1 MKNRLWTRNFTLLI
15 AASGLGAVGGI
26 AGGFAMSFLVFD
38 ETGSTLASAL
48 VLATELI
55 PGFLLPLFIA
65 PWMDRMPR
73 KPFLVGGDML
83 NGVMYLLLGAYLL
96 RGTFSYVGYLA
107 FSLVLAS
114 LRAFDELAYNSIFPM
129 LLPEGAEQKGY
140 AVASTLYPVLRVMML
155 PLSAVLL
162 DAVGAAW
169 LLVGQG
175 VLSLM
180 AAAVES
186 GIRIHEERRPPE
198 ENSSL
203 RAWWADV
210 KEAARYLR
218 QEKGLMNIYGYM
230 AVTNGVGSGYSPILV
245 AFFRTFPGMTAAM
258 YSLFSVAE
266 FLGRTVGGFV
276 QYRME
281 IPEKKRYGF
290 AFLVYMVYEAMDM
303 LLLWLPY
310 PLMLAS
316 RGLCGFLGTNS
327 ATMRQAAVQRYIP
340 ERLRAR
346 STPLNPCCI
355 PARPPCC
362 PWSSGRW
369 GRCWTTACASPCAAG
384 SLWSCAWPPSGGAAA
399 MSGPYMSRA
408 VHKKEGTCVV
418 PSFLCTNVRPVPR
431 AEISHH
437 QKSYFMR
444 FLLNT
449 RAFPGPVRPSRRES
463 PAPRAGPH
471 CPGCSRE
478 RPGAVPGSAQ
488 PAAAR
493 TGPAP
498 PPRTNAFSF
507 S

>member
-1 MKNRLWTRNFTLLI
+1 MQTKLWNRNFTLLI
-15 AASGLGAVGGI
+15 AATGLGAVGGI

-198 ENSSL
+198 ESSSL

-230 AVTNGVGSGYSPILV
+230 AVTNGVASGYSPILV

-290 AFLVYMVYEAMDM
+290 AFLVYMVYEATDM

-310 PLMLAS
+310 PLMLTS

-346 STPLNPCCI
+346 VNAFESMLYT
-355 PARPPCC
+355 
-362 PWSSGRW
+362 
-369 GRCWTTACASPCAAG
+369 
-384 SLWSCAWPPSGGAAA
+384 GAAA
-399 MSGPYMSRA
+399 VLSLVIGALGEVLDYRLCVSLCGGFTMAVCLATIWRGRKYVRA
-408 VHKKEGTCVV
+408 V
-418 PSFLCTNVRPVPR
+418 
-431 AEISHH
+431 
-437 QKSYFMR
+437 Y
-444 FLLNT
+444 
-449 RAFPGPVRPSRRES
+449 
-463 PAPRAGPH
+463 
-471 CPGCSRE
+471 E
-478 RPGAVPGSAQ
+478 RSGE
-488 PAAAR
+488 
-493 TGPAP
+493 
-498 PPRTNAFSF
+498 
-507 S
+507 

>member
-198 ENSSL
+198 ESSSL

-230 AVTNGVGSGYSPILV
+230 AVTNGVASGYSPILV
-245 AFFRTFPGMTAAM
+245 AFFRTFPGMTAA
-258 YSLFSVAE
+258 
-266 FLGRTVGGFV
+266 T
-276 QYRME
+276 
-281 IPEKKRYGF
+281 
-290 AFLVYMVYEAMDM
+290 
-303 LLLWLPY
+303 
-310 PLMLAS
+310 
-316 RGLCGFLGTNS
+316 S
-327 ATMRQAAVQRYIP
+327 AR
-340 ERLRAR
+340 
-346 STPLNPCCI
+346 
-355 PARPPCC
+355 
-362 PWSSGRW
+362 
-369 GRCWTTACASPCAAG
+369 
-384 SLWSCAWPPSGGAAA
+384 
-399 MSGPYMSRA
+399 
-408 VHKKEGTCVV
+408 
-418 PSFLCTNVRPVPR
+418 
-431 AEISHH
+431 
-437 QKSYFMR
+437 
-444 FLLNT
+444 
-449 RAFPGPVRPSRRES
+449 
-463 PAPRAGPH
+463 
-471 CPGCSRE
+471 
-478 RPGAVPGSAQ
+478 
-488 PAAAR
+488 
-493 TGPAP
+493 
-498 PPRTNAFSF
+498 
-507 S
+507 

>member
-1 MKNRLWTRNFTLLI
+1 M
-15 AASGLGAVGGI
+15 
-26 AGGFAMSFLVFD
+26 
-38 ETGSTLASAL
+38 
-48 VLATELI
+48 
-55 PGFLLPLFIA
+55 
-65 PWMDRMPR
+65 
-73 KPFLVGGDML
+73 
-83 NGVMYLLLGAYLL
+83 
-96 RGTFSYVGYLA
+96 GYLA

-198 ENSSL
+198 ESSSL

-218 QEKGLMNIYGYM
+218 QEKGLMNIYVYM

-310 PLMLAS
+310 PLMLVNRAV
-316 RGLCGFLGTNS
+316 CGFLGIQS
-327 ATMRQAAVQRYIP
+327 ATIRQAAVQRYIP
-340 ERLRAR
+340 DRLRAR
-346 STPLNPCCI
+346 LNAYESMLC
-355 PARPPCC
+355 
-362 PWSSGRW
+362 
-369 GRCWTTACASPCAAG
+369 TAAG
-384 SLWSCAWPPSGGAAA
+384 AVLSLAIGALGEVLDYRLCMTICGLIA
-399 MSGPYMSRA
+399 MA
-408 VHKKEGTCVV
+408 VCWLTV
-418 PSFLCTNVRPVPR
+418 FL
-431 AEISHH
+431 
-437 QKSYFMR
+437 
-444 FLLNT
+444 
-449 RAFPGPVRPSRRES
+449 RR
-463 PAPRAGPH
+463 RQVQLVLTD
-471 CPGCSRE
+471 
-478 RPGAVPGSAQ
+478 RPGETQ
-488 PAAAR
+488 PD
-493 TGPAP
+493 TL
-498 PPRTNAFSF
+498 S
-507 S
+507 

>member
-198 ENSSL
+198 ESSSL

-346 STPLNPCCI
+346 VNAFESMLYT
-355 PARPPCC
+355 
-362 PWSSGRW
+362 
-369 GRCWTTACASPCAAG
+369 
-384 SLWSCAWPPSGGAAA
+384 GAAA
-399 MSGPYMSRA
+399 VLSLIIGALGEVLDYRL
-408 VHKKEGTCVV
+408 CVTLCGGFSMVVCLATIWRGRRYV

-437 QKSYFMR
+437 QKAYFMR

-463 PAPRAGPH
+463 PAQRAGPH

>member
-73 KPFLVGGDML
+73 KPFLIGGDML

-180 AAAVES
+180 ASAVES

-230 AVTNGVGSGYSPILV
+230 AVTNGVASGYSPHSGGVLPDV
-245 AFFRTFPGMTAAM
+245 SRHDGGHVLSVLRGGVPGPHSGRLCAVPDGDPGKEAVRLRLPGVHGVRGHGHAAA
-258 YSLFSVAE
+258 L
-266 FLGRTVGGFV
+266 
-276 QYRME
+276 
-281 IPEKKRYGF
+281 
-290 AFLVYMVYEAMDM
+290 
-303 LLLWLPY
+303 
-310 PLMLAS
+310 
-316 RGLCGFLGTNS
+316 
-327 ATMRQAAVQRYIP
+327 AAV
-340 ERLRAR
+340 
-346 STPLNPCCI
+346 
-355 PARPPCC
+355 
-362 PWSSGRW
+362 
-369 GRCWTTACASPCAAG
+369 SPDAG
-384 SLWSCAWPPSGGAAA
+384 
-399 MSGPYMSRA
+399 
-408 VHKKEGTCVV
+408 
-418 PSFLCTNVRPVPR
+418 
-431 AEISHH
+431 
-437 QKSYFMR
+437 Q
-444 FLLNT
+444 
-449 RAFPGPVRPSRRES
+449 PGPVRIFGDQQRHH
-463 PAPRAGPH
+463 APGGGAAVYSGKAPGP
-471 CPGCSRE
+471 GQRL
-478 RPGAVPGSAQ
+478 
-488 PAAAR
+488 
-493 TGPAP
+493 
-498 PPRTNAFSF
+498 
-507 S
+507 